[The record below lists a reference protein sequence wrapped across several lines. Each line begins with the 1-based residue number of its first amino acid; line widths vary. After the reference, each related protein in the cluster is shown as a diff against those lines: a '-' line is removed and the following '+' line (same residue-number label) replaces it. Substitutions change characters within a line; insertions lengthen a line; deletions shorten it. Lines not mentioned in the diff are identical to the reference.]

1 MITARVFITGVV
13 QGVGFRQFVKDNAQK
28 MGIAGWAANS
38 PASPPAS
45 SSLGGPA
52 SRLGG
57 PEGKVEAVFQTDISS
72 DEGKN
77 KIQELI
83 EICKKGPF
91 MSEVR
96 GIEINWK
103 ESSERFEGFEIRK

>member
-1 MITARVFITGVV
+1 MTAAHVFITGVV
-13 QGVGFRQFVKDNAQK
+13 QGVGFRQFMKDNAKK
-28 MGIAGWAANS
+28 MGITGWAANS
-38 PASPPAS
+38 
-45 SSLGGPA
+45 
-52 SRLGG
+52 
-57 PEGKVEAVFQTDISS
+57 PEGKVEAVFQTNISG

-103 ESSERFEGFEIRK
+103 EGGERFEGFEIRK